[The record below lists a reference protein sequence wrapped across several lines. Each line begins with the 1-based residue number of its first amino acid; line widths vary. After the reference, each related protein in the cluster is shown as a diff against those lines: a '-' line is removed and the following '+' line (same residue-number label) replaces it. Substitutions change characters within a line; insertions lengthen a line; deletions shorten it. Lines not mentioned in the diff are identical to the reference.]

1 MKPFT
6 VIAGLLFLLGAAVH
20 AYRLYH
26 GFPVVIADH
35 VIPQMASWVFLGV
48 GLVFGVM
55 LLSEAR
61 R

>member
-6 VIAGLLFLLGAAVH
+6 VIAGLLFLLLAAVH
-20 AYRLYH
+20 AYRLYAP
-26 GFPVVIADH
+26 FPAVIADH

-48 GLVFGVM
+48 GLIFGVM